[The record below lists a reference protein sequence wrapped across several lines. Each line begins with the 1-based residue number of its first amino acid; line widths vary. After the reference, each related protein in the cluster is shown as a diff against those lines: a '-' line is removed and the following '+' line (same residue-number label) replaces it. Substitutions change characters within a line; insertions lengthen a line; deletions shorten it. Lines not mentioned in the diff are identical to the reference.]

1 MPVVLTIANQ
11 KGGVAKTTTCS
22 NLAHAFAAMNFRV
35 LAIDMDPQAS
45 LTISLGH
52 DPDALEAEEA
62 TLHFSLL
69 NDRSQPKPLRS
80 IIIEGN
86 PALLPSSILLA
97 GTEQDLSLD
106 HLRAPQTAL
115 REKMRDIRTNYDII
129 LIDSLPSL
137 GLLAIN
143 ALAAASHL
151 LIPTQTERLSSSGI
165 MLLLRTVSAVQS
177 RFNPELEIAGV
188 LPTMHTA
195 RHVSDTL
202 VLEGLRKGMAPLG
215 LHVYD
220 PIPRATIFTK
230 ATLGTRP
237 VVVTEPRS
245 DGARAYLRLATE
257 IARNVQ
263 LA

>member
-1 MPVVLTIANQ
+1 MTVILTIANQ
-11 KGGVAKTTTCS
+11 KGGVAKTTTCA
-22 NLAHAFAAMNFRV
+22 NLAHALAEMGLRV

-52 DPDALEAEEA
+52 DPDALEAREA
-62 TLHFSLL
+62 TIHFSLL
-69 NDRSQPKPLRS
+69 NERSQPKPLRS
-80 IIIEGN
+80 IILDGT

-97 GTEQDLSLD
+97 GTEQELSLD
-106 HLRAPQTAL
+106 HLRAPQLAL
-115 REKMRDIRTNYDII
+115 REKLRDVRQEYDVL

-165 MLLLRTVSAVQS
+165 MLLLRTVAAVQA
-177 RFNPELEIAGV
+177 RFNPELEILGV
-188 LPTMHTA
+188 LPTMHSA

-202 VLEGLRKGMAPLG
+202 VLEGLRKGMEPLG
-215 LHVYD
+215 FHVYE
-220 PIPRATIFTK
+220 PIPRATTFTK

-237 VVVTEPRS
+237 VVVADPRS
-245 DGARAYLRLATE
+245 DGARAYRRLAKE
-257 IARNVQ
+257 IVRDAN
-263 LA
+263 LS

>member
-1 MPVVLTIANQ
+1 MPVILTIANQ
-11 KGGVAKTTTCS
+11 KGGVAKTTTCC
-22 NLAHAFAAMNFRV
+22 NLAHAFAAMGLRV

-52 DPDALEAEEA
+52 DPDTLEAAEA

-69 NDRSQPKPLRS
+69 NDRNRPKPLRS
-80 IIIEGN
+80 VVLEGN
-86 PALLPSSILLA
+86 PALVPSSILLA
-97 GTEQDLSLD
+97 GTEQDLVLD
-106 HLRAPQTAL
+106 HLRTPQSAL
-115 REKMRDIRTNYDII
+115 REKLREIRRDYDII

-137 GLLAIN
+137 GLLAVN
-143 ALAAASHL
+143 ALSAASHV

-165 MLLLRTVSAVQS
+165 MLLLRTIAAVQA
-177 RFNPELEIAGV
+177 RFNPELEILGV

-195 RHVSDTL
+195 RHVSDAL
-202 VLEGLRKGMAPLG
+202 VLEGLQKGMEPLA

-220 PIPRATIFTK
+220 PIPRTTIFTK

-237 VVVTEPRS
+237 VILTEPRS
-245 DGARAYLRLATE
+245 DGARAYLKLARE